1 MFGYKMH
8 ASTDEN
14 GLVIALTTTPA
25 NLHDS
30 KEFEK
35 LIEKTALPKGS
46 STYADK
52 AYRSKENSKVL
63 KDKNLKSCKRKV
75 IN

>member
-14 GLVIALTTTPA
+14 GLVIALTTTLA

-35 LIEKTALPKGS
+35 LIEKISFT
-46 STYADK
+46 
-52 AYRSKENSKVL
+52 
-63 KDKNLKSCKRKV
+63 KRFKYLCR
-75 IN
+75 